1 MTSTDNIRRLDDAM
15 VERGQPI
22 PINKAALYEEATARR
37 GEVLDRLAVVRMA
50 KQKNVAQIVN
60 LEAANADL
68 DDEQRE
74 LEMLADAMLSEI
86 HAFDRIGQGR
96 M

>member
-1 MTSTDNIRRLDDAM
+1 MTTTDNVRRLDDAM
-15 VERGQPI
+15 AERGQPI
-22 PINKAALYEEATARR
+22 PISKAALYEEATARR
-37 GEVLDRLAVVRMA
+37 SEVLDRLAVVRMA
-50 KQKNVAQIVN
+50 KQKNISQIVN

-96 M
+96 V

>member
-1 MTSTDNIRRLDDAM
+1 MTDNIRRLDDAM
-15 VERGQPI
+15 AERGQPI
-22 PINKAALYEEATARR
+22 PINKAALYEQAMARR
-37 GEVLDRLAVVRMA
+37 SEVLDRLAVVRIA
-50 KQKNVAQIVN
+50 RQKNIAQIVN

-96 M
+96 V

>member
-1 MTSTDNIRRLDDAM
+1 MTDNIRRLDDAM
-15 VERGQPI
+15 AERSQPI
-22 PINKAALYEEATARR
+22 PINKAALYEQAMARR
-37 GEVLDRLAVVRMA
+37 GEVLDRLAVVRIA
-50 KQKNVAQIVN
+50 KQKNIAQIVN

-96 M
+96 V